1 MMEKKLRLGL
11 TTLGGLLLLVAAL
24 LIIRSN
30 ASVVYADSIPN
41 LGPPVKMTTP
51 ILTAIGEVTATHV
64 IPPPE
69 GYPKLD
75 QSVKTVTPTLA
86 AGGGVT
92 LYYSIEIRNTGAWTA
107 TNTTLTDDIPEGTIY
122 NNDAQA
128 SDGSTPTF
136 DTGTL
141 TWAGDVGFDSTVVVS
156 FSVSVSQTFSGIVS
170 NTAVI
175 SAPLITGLVTVTAE
189 TIVTDDPILVIGKTS
204 APAKPGPNRPLTYTL
219 VITNQGQPATNLPI
233 TVTDRVPLN
242 TTLRAVGPDGSASPA
257 NDIVTWTRHITLDL
271 GETTE
276 FTFSVDVSNVPSGTV
291 IANEDYQVASPVGVA
306 RGDVYTVTIVDPILS
321 LFKEIW
327 PDPPGSNREMTYTLT
342 VLNQGSLATNLVV
355 TDRVPAGVT
364 YERGGSLQPGG
375 VVSWAWPSLDTGEAA
390 QFTFAVSIG
399 DVAEM
404 DIVNDNYAVCSA
416 EGICQPGEVLI
427 SVVKGPTFEVVAML
441 DPIAKKPGGGPGGPT
456 TVTPTL
462 VVRNLGPGNALD
474 AMVLLKFDCISVS
487 ANDLYAIP
495 AIGTLPPFPVGPDC
509 GDKCVSYVWMGDLAH
524 GEVITFT
531 AIEQSTIGGEEGT
544 IYTATAVVTDTLGG
558 LTTEPVTGTATG
570 KVTHFANLIP
580 TKSALP
586 VIGPG
591 QLLTYTITV
600 WNSGL
605 STEQPPPWPLLTDT
619 VPMSITVVSVS
630 DGGVTQTLTG
640 MIVVSWTLPAM
651 SPGDTLTRSFT
662 VHVDDD
668 LISGTQIINNDYGTY
683 WYEAEGGGAF
693 LSNTGQPVTT
703 TVQEVGLIDS
713 YKEVTP
719 TVALPGGSVLTYYVH
734 IVNSSGIALSGVTVE
749 DLLPWQFSTYQFDA
763 VLSGGTI
770 SEEDIVSIHW
780 MGDVAPFS
788 SEVITFSVLVAPDYQ
803 GLITNTAII
812 SHPDLPREIER
823 WAVAYITDKPV
834 LRITK
839 SASPDP
845 VDQGANLRYTILV
858 ENLGQRATGLVV
870 TDTIPANTVYVAGS
884 ATAGGQLVDDHVRWQ
899 ILGLEPGE
907 SRTFEFQ
914 VTVQGG
920 SEVINDQYA
929 VTSDE
934 GVVSVGE
941 PVVTTIR
948 VGDGV
953 GGDVYLPIILKNY

>member
-1 MMEKKLRLGL
+1 M
-11 TTLGGLLLLVAAL
+11 
-24 LIIRSN
+24 
-30 ASVVYADSIPN
+30 
-41 LGPPVKMTTP
+41 
-51 ILTAIGEVTATHV
+51 
-64 IPPPE
+64 
-69 GYPKLD
+69 
-75 QSVKTVTPTLA
+75 
-86 AGGGVT
+86 
-92 LYYSIEIRNTGAWTA
+92 
-107 TNTTLTDDIPEGTIY
+107 
-122 NNDAQA
+122 
-128 SDGSTPTF
+128 
-136 DTGTL
+136 
-141 TWAGDVGFDSTVVVS
+141 GFDSTVVVS
-156 FSVSVSQTFSGIVS
+156 FSVSVSQTFSGIVR

-175 SAPLITGLVTVTAE
+175 SDPLITGPVTVTAE

-204 APAKPGPNRPLTYTL
+204 APAKPGANKPLTYTL
-219 VITNQGQPATNLPI
+219 VITNQGQPATDLPI

-271 GETTE
+271 GQTTE

-306 RGDVYTVTIVDPILS
+306 HGDVYTVTIVDPILS
-321 LFKEIW
+321 LFKETW

-364 YERGGSLQPGG
+364 YERGGSEAGG

-390 QFTFAVSIG
+390 QFTFTVSIG
-399 DVAEM
+399 DVAEV
-404 DIVNDNYAVCSA
+404 DIVNDDYAVCSD
-416 EGICQPGEVLI
+416 EGVCQPGKVLT

-441 DPIAKKPGGGPGGPT
+441 DPIAKKPGGGGGP
-456 TVTPTL
+456 VTPTL

-474 AMVLLKFDCISVS
+474 AMVLLKFERISVS

-495 AIGTLPPFPVGPDC
+495 AIGTLPPFPDGPDC

-570 KVTHFANLIP
+570 KITHYANLIP

-605 STEQPPPWPLLTDT
+605 STEEPPPPLLTDT
-619 VPMSITVVSVS
+619 VPMSVTVVSVS

-640 MIVVSWTLPAM
+640 TVVVSWTLPAM
-651 SPGDTLTRSFT
+651 STGDTLTRSFT
-662 VHVDDD
+662 VRVDDNVV
-668 LISGTQIINNDYGTY
+668 SGTQIVNSDYRTS
-683 WYEAEGGGAF
+683 WYE
-693 LSNTGQPVTT
+693 SDIQVITDTVTGTITISGTLVFSDTEPVTT

-719 TVALPGGSVLTYYVH
+719 TVALPGGSVLTYSVH
-734 IVNSSGIALSGVTVE
+734 IVNSSGIALTGVTVE

-823 WAVAYITDKPV
+823 RAVAYITDKPV

-845 VDQGANLRYTILV
+845 VDQGAKLRYTILV
-858 ENLGQRATGLVV
+858 ENLGQQATHLVV
-870 TDTIPANTVYVAGS
+870 TDTIPANTEYVAGS
-884 ATAGGQLVDDHVRWQ
+884 ATAGGQLVGDQVRWE
-899 ILGLEPGE
+899 ILELEPGG

-920 SEVINDQYA
+920 SEVTNDQYA

-941 PVVTTIR
+941 PVVTTVR

-953 GGDVYLPIILKNY
+953 GGDIYLPIIMKNY